1 MSAKF
6 YANWATKTFQLK
18 SSWAGFLH
26 LVLVFWWRMPVFH
39 MKSLGKGKSKW
50 SIAVSKSVNCNPTE
64 VTFLPLPESDT
75 RLSDVSYWRRQ
86 ANGLLQG
93 SVLAPTLI
101 NLYTSDLPVTCIS
114 WFIYANDICCAL
126 QAETFSDIEC
136 TLTVDLAT
144 YCQL

>member
-1 MSAKF
+1 
-6 YANWATKTFQLK
+6 
-18 SSWAGFLH
+18 
-26 LVLVFWWRMPVFH
+26 MPVFH
-39 MKSLGKGKSKW
+39 MKSLGKGISKW

-101 NLYTSDLPVTCIS
+101 NLYTVTFLS
-114 WFIYANDICCAL
+114 HVSPGL
-126 QAETFSDIEC
+126 SMPMTFAVPSKQKLSQI
-136 TLTVDLAT
+136 
-144 YCQL
+144 